1 MPCSRT
7 SDVPEAP
14 VRQFAAAVASADWIS
29 CCASLGTKSGG
40 SIFLLFHF
48 SHCGANPM
56 KSVVQAVA
64 IAAAALA
71 FADAA
76 SATVMPTFGAGSAV
90 TSSHAA
96 ANFES
101 QNSLFDNP
109 YVEDG
114 LRFSRTNL
122 SFNNNGC
129 GFAGCAFNVGFSGFS
144 GNYMYG
150 AGLGGYFE
158 ISAPIGKAFTGLEFV
173 PGTGSQ
179 LLSTTA
185 ITWQAFLSGAPVG
198 SGVVVADVTSI
209 LGFAD
214 LLAFDLLRFSTAFDG
229 GPAEFGFLGSF
240 NTPAFDSVRAQYSV
254 APT

>member
-1 MPCSRT
+1 
-7 SDVPEAP
+7 
-14 VRQFAAAVASADWIS
+14 
-29 CCASLGTKSGG
+29 
-40 SIFLLFHF
+40 
-48 SHCGANPM
+48 M

-76 SATVMPTFGAGSAV
+76 SATVMPTVGAGSAV
-90 TSSHAA
+90 TTADAA
-96 ANFES
+96 ANFEN

-158 ISAPIGKAFTGLEFV
+158 IAAPIGKAFTGLEFV

-179 LLSTTA
+179 LLSRTA

-254 APT
+254 APTPLPAALPLFGTGFGVMGLIGWWRKRRGETVARRQA